1 MYRQKRKRNKGCL
14 TPLSILSLNWTFFP
28 FTNIVARP
36 IGLAVIIVIMTV
48 SQFSKLQLFNI
59 YRGGCNQSTPQKKSI
74 DLRKLV
80 TNFYHIKKKT
90 DFKMLMFCLDMMKC
104 IK

>member
-36 IGLAVIIVIMTV
+36 IGLAVIIVIKTV
-48 SQFSKLQLFNI
+48 SIFKTAVIQYISWWLYILVVVT
-59 YRGGCNQSTPQKKSI
+59 RVLPQKNPS
-74 DLRKLV
+74 
-80 TNFYHIKKKT
+80 TFES
-90 DFKMLMFCLDMMKC
+90 
-104 IK
+104 